1 MNELQRM
8 ILGYGALCLIFGL
21 IAGFGVGMTM
31 QFNDDKAFLESHSE
45 PENNLISFG
54 DNYYQVQK
62 FNPYMPLNS
71 TLINTTM
78 EK

>member
-8 ILGYGALCLIFGL
+8 IVCYGTLCTLFGL
-21 IAGFGVGMTM
+21 IAGFGVGMSM
-31 QFNDDKAFLESHSE
+31 QFNDDKAFLEAHSE
-45 PENNLISFG
+45 PGNNLISFG
-54 DNYYQVQK
+54 DNYYQIQK
-62 FNPYMPLNS
+62 FDPYMPLNS

>member
-8 ILGYGALCLIFGL
+8 ILGYGALCAIFGL

-31 QFNDDKAFLESHSE
+31 QFNDDKAFLEAHSE

-54 DNYYQVQK
+54 GNYYQVQK
-62 FNPYMPLNS
+62 FDPYMPLNS